1 LFVAGFFLF
10 FCTNIR
16 EFIKMSS
23 VLRIGTR
30 GSVLARWQSDWC
42 LEQLKAI
49 GVSAEIVVIQT
60 SGDQI
65 QDSSIVNIGAQGVFT
80 KEIQRSLLRNEIDVA
95 VHSLKDLPT
104 EEVLGLELSV
114 VPLRGRCFD
123 VFISNCCNTFDDL
136 AAGSRIGT
144 DSLRRRTQILNRYG
158 NKFVIDGI
166 RGNVETRLRKLDS
179 GEYDAI
185 ILAEAGIERLGF
197 SARIGSI
204 LKPPFF
210 LPAVGQGA
218 IGLEI
223 RSDDIETASKIKPLC
238 DLLTF
243 KSVIAERAM
252 LRRLQGGCIVPIG
265 ALCSSAGEM
274 LSLHGRILSLDG
286 QKMIE
291 TTKSM
296 PINANPELLGITVA
310 EELIKKGAEEILMEV
325 RG

>member
-1 LFVAGFFLF
+1 
-10 FCTNIR
+10 
-16 EFIKMSS
+16 MSS

-42 LEQLKAI
+42 LEQLRAI
-49 GVSAEIVVIQT
+49 GVSAEVVVIQT

-80 KEIQRSLLRNEIDVA
+80 KEIQRSLLRDEIDVA

-104 EEVLGLELSV
+104 EEVLGLELSA

-123 VFISNCCNTFDDL
+123 VFISNCCSTLDEL
-136 AAGSRIGT
+136 SAGARIGT

-166 RGNVETRLRKLDS
+166 RGNVETRLRKLDD

-185 ILAEAGIERLGF
+185 ILAEAGVERLGF
-197 SARIGSI
+197 LSRVGSI

-218 IGLEI
+218 IGLEV
-223 RSDDIETASKIKPLC
+223 RSDDIETASKIQPLC

-265 ALCSSAGEM
+265 ALCSLEGEM

-291 TTKSM
+291 STKSI
-296 PINANPELLGITVA
+296 PINANPKLLGITVA
-310 EELIKKGAEEILMEV
+310 EELIKQGAEEILIEV